1 MSKQRHSPVPW
12 YRQFW
17 PWFLI
22 ALPASVVVAGLVT
35 VFIAF
40 NNADSLVND
49 DYYKDGMAINQSL
62 ARDEVAAA
70 RGLKAEVTFDAMTG
84 EVVVDLETGEP
95 ISGQL
100 QLLMFHPVDK
110 ELDNTLELASAGAGR
125 YRADIAQKMPR
136 HRYYLRLRPAQEPDW
151 RLNGEIDLGR
161 SAKALLT
168 PDV

>member
-1 MSKQRHSPVPW
+1 MSRQRHAPVPW

-40 NNADSLVND
+40 NNADTLVND
-49 DYYKDGMAINQSL
+49 DYYKDGLAINQRL
-62 ARDEVAAA
+62 ARDETAAA
-70 RGLKAEVTFDAMTG
+70 MGLEARVTFDRMTG
-84 EVVVDLETGEP
+84 EVVVDLEAGEP
-95 ISGQL
+95 VSGRL
-100 QLLMFHPVDK
+100 QLLLFHPVDK
-110 ELDNTLELASAGAGR
+110 GLDRTLDLASAGGGR
-125 YRADIAQKMPR
+125 YRADLAQMPR
-136 HRYYLRLRPAQEPDW
+136 HRYYLRLRPALEPDW
-151 RLNGEIDLGR
+151 RLNGEIDLGA